1 MLDGEEI
8 SIQVQEKVQ
17 RAMSLAEQKIAEALQ
32 KAESHVNQANQQMAA
47 NASRRRTYSR
57 TWQYP
62 PANSAKRAKPSGAS
76 EEERLTILRMVS
88 EGKISVEQAEQ
99 LLATL
104 KK

>member
-1 MLDGEEI
+1 MI
-8 SIQVQEKVQ
+8 
-17 RAMSLAEQKIAEALQ
+17 LAERKVAEALQ

-47 NASRRRTYSR
+47 NVSRRRTYSR

-62 PANSAKRAKPSGAS
+62 PANSAKRAKPKTGGAS

-99 LLATL
+99 LLAAL
-104 KK
+104 K